1 MAFNEYDEEKP
12 FLRTTEDGTLPSNE
26 TIKKKP
32 SWTRIHYLLFVL
44 HAAFL
49 AANVGFMVF
58 NMSANHTYSTS
69 SSKGISKRPDDV
81 QEIYSP
87 ARNVIE
93 HEIRIPNV
101 EPKGPFVGLPRPEL
115 DEAWS
120 DLLRPAML
128 DMPPAEMKK
137 MNKSSV
143 AVKGTGGY
151 VGYYAVFHQ
160 LHCLKRLYQWT
171 HKESYQ
177 DVIDDGRL
185 TAEHYDHC
193 IEVIR
198 SALMCQ
204 PDLTVHTVH
213 FDSQAPHGLKG
224 YSHHERKC
232 IKWEPFK
239 EWVDKKAI
247 PAPLQDHV
255 LDEAEEG
262 SFGP

>member
-1 MAFNEYDEEKP
+1 MASNEYDEEKP
-12 FLRTTEDGTLPSNE
+12 FLTTVENE
-26 TIKKKP
+26 TSPAIRTIQKKS
-32 SWTRIHYLLFVL
+32 SWTRVHSVPFVL

-49 AANVGFMVF
+49 AINVGLLVF
-58 NMSANHTYSTS
+58 NLSANHIDPTKEV
-69 SSKGISKRPDDV
+69 SKQPNKIE
-81 QEIYSP
+81 EIYSP
-87 ARNVIE
+87 ARDFIE
-93 HEIRIPNV
+93 HEIRIPSV
-101 EPKGPFVGLPRPEL
+101 APKGPFVGLPRHEL

-120 DLLRPAML
+120 DLLKPSML
-128 DMPPAEMKK
+128 DMPRGEMKK

-171 HKESYQ
+171 YKESYP
-177 DVIDDGRL
+177 DVIADGRL

-204 PDLTVHTVH
+204 PDLTVNTLH
-213 FDSQAPHGLKG
+213 FDSQARSGLKG
-224 YSHHERKC
+224 FSHHERKC

-239 EWVDKKAI
+239 EWVDQIAI
-247 PAPLQDHV
+247 PEPVQDYV
-255 LDEAEEG
+255 LREEEEG